1 MPQTCVIGH
10 HSRVLPYLSAPYGN
24 SHRCK
29 LIYPKVWQRGTSV
42 VCGFGE
48 AHLHA
53 FLPDGRD
60 SDVLQWFKLCGS
72 HLWSTR
78 CTWSDHV
85 QRMISV
91 CGAVLR
97 FAWAW
102 VAYVEHGAV
111 CARWWHVQVCT
122 ADLFLVSFL
131 IHSMEEKGQLCA
143 PYLVRSPSHMTQ
155 HYYPIIS
162 CIHLTQVSVRGLTV
176 VWCKHTP
183 VHRVTPFVNS
193 APLMAAR
200 DAWWMNIHDSC
211 VIWLL
216 LFLFTTVCCY
226 RCNYAFCAALPPGV
240 AYRARLTLLHFA

>member
-24 SHRCK
+24 SHRRK

-42 VCGFGE
+42 VYGFGE

-122 ADLFLVSFL
+122 SWRVPC
-131 IHSMEEKGQLCA
+131 IV
-143 PYLVRSPSHMTQ
+143 PYPQYGREGPVVRSLSGSFTFSHDT
-155 HYYPIIS
+155 
-162 CIHLTQVSVRGLTV
+162 
-176 VWCKHTP
+176 
-183 VHRVTPFVNS
+183 
-193 APLMAAR
+193 
-200 DAWWMNIHDSC
+200 
-211 VIWLL
+211 
-216 LFLFTTVCCY
+216 
-226 RCNYAFCAALPPGV
+226 
-240 AYRARLTLLHFA
+240 TLLPYY